1 MKTQIA
7 LAFFVLGLVSGL
19 YSQEGK
25 YTLSGYIK
33 EKSSREDLPGAVIY
47 VPALKISATTNNY
60 GFYSLSLPAGDSTL
74 LYVQY
79 TGYTTKKIELVM
91 EKDTRMD
98 FELQPVQLDE
108 VDIIANESMKVSE
121 QVQMSA
127 IEIPVDQIKAIP
139 ALLGEK
145 DVLKVIQLLP
155 GVQKGSEGN
164 AGIYVRGGGPD
175 QNLIILDDAP
185 IYNANHLF
193 GFFSVFNGDA
203 LKSVELIKG
212 GFPARYGGRLS
223 SVIDL
228 QMKDGNKERFHGEG
242 GIGLLSSRLSL
253 EGPIIKNKC
262 SFVVSG
268 RRTYIDAL
276 IYPFLKANNK
286 FGYNFYDLNGKI
298 NYDINAKNRVFLGG
312 YFGRDK
318 FHSRFRSDDY
328 EDKSALAWG
337 NASYTLRWN
346 HIFNPKLFSNLSI
359 IHSAYNMHIGA
370 NQKFSGENFELSYR
384 SVIRDQ
390 GLKYDF
396 FYSPS
401 SRHFMRFG
409 LSVIRHRFQP
419 QAIVVRSSMSLEN
432 RESNPPAIY
441 LYENAVYFED
451 EISLTPALKVNT
463 GIRLSNMLVDDEVK
477 INPEPRI
484 AARYLLKNN
493 YSIKASF
500 ATMNQFVHLLS
511 NTGAGLPT
519 DLWVPSTTRIK
530 PQNSKQVALG
540 LAKDFNKSGLSL
552 TVEAYYKWMNNILH
566 YKEGASFMS
575 IDNSSDA
582 NGVSW
587 QNNVTSGKGESYG
600 AEVFLQKK
608 AGKFTGW
615 VGYTLSWT
623 WLTFDSLNFGKPFH
637 ARYDRRHDISVV
649 LMYKF
654 NDRISLSGTWV
665 YGTGNA
671 ITIPVSTYLVD
682 HHVPGSNVNANPYP
696 ISVEDFGEK
705 NAFRMAPYHRMDIG
719 VQFTKKRAKYERTW
733 EFSIYNLYNR
743 MNPYYYYT
751 EYDSKQKK
759 NKLMQVSLFPLI
771 PSVTWS
777 FKF

>member
-1 MKTQIA
+1 MKAQLILT
-7 LAFFVLGLVSGL
+7 FFILGCVSSIF
-19 YSQEGK
+19 SQEK
-25 YTLSGYIK
+25 DCILSGYIK
-33 EKSSREDLPGAVIY
+33 EKSSKEDLPGAVIY
-47 VPALKISATTNNY
+47 APGLKISASSNNY
-60 GFYSLSLPAGDSTL
+60 GFYSMSLPAGDSIIL
-74 LYVQY
+74 FLQY
-79 TGYTTKKIELVM
+79 TGYTTRKIQVVLD
-91 EKDTRMD
+91 KNTRMD
-98 FELQPVQLDE
+98 FELQPVQLEE
-108 VDIIANESMKVSE
+108 VDIIANQNRKVSE
-121 QVQMSA
+121 TVQMSA
-127 IEIPVDQIKAIP
+127 IEIPVEQIKAIP

-175 QNLIILDDAP
+175 QNLIVLDDAP

-262 SFVVSG
+262 SFVISG

-286 FGYNFYDLNGKI
+286 FGYYFYDLNGKI
-298 NYDINAKNRVFLGG
+298 NYDINTKNRVFIGG

-328 EDKSALAWG
+328 EDKSGLAWG

-346 HIFNPKLFSNLSI
+346 HIFSPKLFSNLSI
-359 IHSAYNMHIGA
+359 IYSAYNMHIGA
-370 NQKFSGENFELSYR
+370 IQKFSGENFELSYR
-384 SVIRDQ
+384 SGIRDQ

-396 FYSPS
+396 TYSPN

-409 LSVIRHRFQP
+409 LNVIRHRFQP
-419 QAIVVRSSMSLEN
+419 QAIVVKSSMSLEN
-432 RESNPPAIY
+432 RESNPPALY

-463 GIRLSNMLVDDEVK
+463 GIRLSNMLVDDEIK
-477 INPEPRI
+477 INPEPRL
-484 AARYLLKNN
+484 AARYLLKSNF
-493 YSIKASF
+493 SIKASF

-519 DLWVPSTTRIK
+519 DLWVPSTKRIK

-540 LAKDFNKSGLSL
+540 VAKDLSKLGLSL
-552 TVEAYYKWMNNILH
+552 TVETYYKWMNNILH

-587 QNNVTSGKGESYG
+587 QNNVTSGKGDSYG

-608 AGKFTGW
+608 TGKFTGW
-615 VGYTLSWT
+615 IGYTLSWT
-623 WLTFDSLNFGKPFH
+623 WLTFDSLNFGNPFP

-649 LMYKF
+649 AIYKF
-654 NDRISLSGTWV
+654 NDRVSLSGTWV

-696 ISVEDFGEK
+696 ISVDDFGEK

-733 EFSIYNLYNR
+733 EFSIYNLYSR

-751 EYDSKQKK
+751 EYDSKQRK

-771 PSVTWS
+771 PSITWS

>member
-1 MKTQIA
+1 MKSQLV
-7 LAFFVLGLVSGL
+7 LAFLVLGLVSCMF
-19 YSQEGK
+19 SQERNF
-25 YTLSGYIK
+25 TLSGYIK
-33 EKSSREDLPGAVIY
+33 EKSSKEDLPGAVIY
-47 VPALKISATTNNY
+47 APVLKISASTNSY
-60 GFYSLSLPAGDSTL
+60 GFYSLSLPAGDSVTL
-74 LYVQY
+74 YLQY
-79 TGYTTKKIELVM
+79 TGYTTRKIQIVLN
-91 EKDTRMD
+91 KNTRMD

-108 VDIIANESMKVSE
+108 VDIIANENKKVSE

-228 QMKDGNKERFHGEG
+228 QMKDGNKERLHGEG

-262 SFVVSG
+262 SFVISG

-286 FGYNFYDLNGKI
+286 FGYYFYDLNGKI
-298 NYDINAKNRVFLGG
+298 NYDINPKNRLFIGG

-328 EDKSALAWG
+328 EDKSGLAWG

-346 HIFNPKLFSNLSI
+346 HIFGPKLFSNLSI
-359 IHSAYNMHIGA
+359 IYSSYDMHIGA

-384 SVIRDQ
+384 SGIRDQ
-390 GLKYDF
+390 GLKYDLS
-396 FYSPS
+396 YSPN
-401 SRHFMRFG
+401 SRHFIRFG
-409 LSVIRHRFQP
+409 LNIIRHRFQP
-419 QAIVVRSSMSLEN
+419 QAIVMKSSLSLEN
-432 RESNPPAIY
+432 KASNPPAIV
-441 LYENAVYFED
+441 LFENALYFED
-451 EISLTPALKVNT
+451 EISVNDALKVNA
-463 GIRLSNMLVDDEVK
+463 GIRLSNMLVDDEFKV
-477 INPEPRI
+477 NPEPRL
-484 AARYLLKNN
+484 AARYLLKNDF
-493 YSIKASF
+493 SIKASF

-519 DLWVPSTTRIK
+519 DLWVPSTKNIK

-540 LAKDFNKSGLSL
+540 AAKDFSKHGLSL

-587 QNNVTSGKGESYG
+587 QNNVTSGKGNSYG

-608 AGKFTGW
+608 TGKFTGW
-615 VGYTLSWT
+615 IGYTLSWT
-623 WLTFDSLNFGKPFH
+623 WLKFDSLNFGNPFP

-649 LMYKF
+649 VMYKF
-654 NDRISLSGTWV
+654 NDRVSLSGTWV

-705 NAFRMAPYHRMDIG
+705 NGFRMTPYHRMDIG
-719 VQFTKKRAKYERTW
+719 VQFTKKRARYERTW
-733 EFSIYNLYNR
+733 EFSIYNLYSR

-751 EYDSKQKK
+751 EYDSKQRK

-771 PSVTWS
+771 PSITWS